1 MVATKTILT
10 SGKRKK
16 AIARVS
22 LTAGTGKIT
31 INNADISVFE
41 PAIAR
46 LKLQEPLIL
55 AGKISEKVDMKI
67 TVNGGGYMGQ
77 VQAARLAIAK
87 ALVEKDKKLKETFLD
102 YDRQLLVAD
111 VRQKEPVKPNSHGS
125 ARSKRQKSY
134 R

>member
-1 MVATKTILT
+1 MKSIVTT
-10 SGKRKK
+10 GKRKAAVARATLK
-16 AIARVS
+16 AGSGKVTVNNVS
-22 LTAGTGKIT
+22 LA
-31 INNADISVFE
+31 AFE

-55 AGKISEKVDMKI
+55 AGKEAAKLDVSVN
-67 TVNGGGYMGQ
+67 VNGGGFMSQTIAG
-77 VQAARLAIAK
+77 RLAIAR
-87 ALVEKDKKLKETFLD
+87 ALVEKHPKLKEVFLD

-111 VRQKEPVKPNSHGS
+111 IRRKESSKPNSHGS

>member
-1 MVATKTILT
+1 MKAIIST
-10 SGKRKK
+10 GKRK
-16 AIARVS
+16 AAVARAT
-22 LTAGTGKIT
+22 LKAGTGKVI
-31 INNADISVFE
+31 INKVSLDAFT

-55 AGKISEKVDMKI
+55 AGKDADKLDISVN
-67 TVNGGGYMGQ
+67 VNGGGFMSQ
-77 VQAARLAIAK
+77 TIASRLAIAR
-87 ALVEKDKKLKETFLD
+87 ALVERHPKLKETFLD

-111 VRQKEPVKPNSHGS
+111 IRRKESSKPNSHGS

>member
-1 MVATKTILT
+1 MKAIVTT
-10 SGKRKK
+10 GKRKS
-16 AIARVS
+16 AIARAT
-22 LTAGTGKIT
+22 LKAGSGRVT
-31 INNADISVFE
+31 INNTDINVFE

-55 AGKISEKVDMKI
+55 AGNNNVDKVDISIK
-67 TVNGGGYMGQ
+67 VQGGGFMSQ
-77 VQAARLAIAK
+77 TIAARLAIGR
-87 ALVEKDKKLKETFLD
+87 ALSEKYSKLKEVFLD

-111 VRQKEPVKPNSHGS
+111 IRRKESKKPNTRGN